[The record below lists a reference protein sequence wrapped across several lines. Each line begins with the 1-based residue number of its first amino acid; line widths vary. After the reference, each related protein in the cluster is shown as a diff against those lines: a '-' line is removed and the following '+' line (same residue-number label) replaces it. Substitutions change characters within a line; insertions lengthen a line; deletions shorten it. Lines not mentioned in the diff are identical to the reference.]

1 MTTDAELDR
10 MYEAA
15 IADEWEEINRT
26 PERKYPEWTD
36 AIKKL
41 EAARALLSEAA
52 EMLTAGAELVEGS
65 FEDDRILSLQSETEH
80 LANDY
85 ARQVERMKS
94 A

>member
-26 PERKYPEWTD
+26 PERKYPEWNE

-41 EAARALLSEAA
+41 EAAKELLSEAS
-52 EMLTAGAELVEGS
+52 EILTKSAQLVAGS
-65 FEDDRILSLQSETEH
+65 YEDDRILSLQSEAYY
-80 LANDY
+80 LAADVTK
-85 ARQVERMKS
+85 QMERMKT

>member
-15 IADEWEEINRT
+15 LADEWEEINKP

-41 EAARALLSEAA
+41 EAARELLTEAA
-52 EMLTAGAELVEGS
+52 EILTEGAELVEGS

-80 LANDY
+80 LAADFTK
-85 ARQVERMKS
+85 QVERMKS